1 LVAENWCG
9 SERQGVWCS
18 YIGRRGGETRG
29 RAASMAGCGGA
40 PMPSVFIHFLE
51 KRRQGGSVREGKV
64 DDNDSTSFLHGA
76 REQMEARCGGGEQG
90 GAWLRVAAIWCRVSG
105 EDEAGEV
112 LGRVATWVEG
122 QVSQRAATGPQE
134 KKSGY
139 WH

>member
-1 LVAENWCG
+1 V
-9 SERQGVWCS
+9 
-18 YIGRRGGETRG
+18 
-29 RAASMAGCGGA
+29 ASMAGCGGA

-112 LGRVATWVEG
+112 LGRVATWAEG

-134 KKSGY
+134 KKIRLLALIWARKG
-139 WH
+139 